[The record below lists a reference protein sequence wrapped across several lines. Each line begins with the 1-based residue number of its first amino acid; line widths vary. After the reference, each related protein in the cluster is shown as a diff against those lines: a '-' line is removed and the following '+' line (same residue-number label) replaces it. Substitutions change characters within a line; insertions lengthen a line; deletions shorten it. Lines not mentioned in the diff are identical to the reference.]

1 MNLDEGDRETGMA
14 DSKPDVD
21 QEREWIDRCRRGER
35 EAFEPL
41 VERYRRRV
49 FSVVFHIVRRADQV
63 EDLAQEIF
71 IKAYVGIRS
80 YNFQSSFGTWLARIA
95 VNHCYDYL
103 RRERASRVKYYWQMQ
118 EDKPRELEARLEDPG
133 TAELDSERRAELRDL
148 VGKLLERA
156 PVQDRILLVL
166 KELEDLSVEEIA
178 QVLKIRPGTVKVR
191 LHRARKRMLA
201 DLIRWKQGI

>member
-1 MNLDEGDRETGMA
+1 MANSNSDVDREI
-14 DSKPDVD
+14 
-21 QEREWIDRCRRGER
+21 EWIDRCRRGER

-41 VERYRRRV
+41 VERHRRRI
-49 FSVVFHIVRRADQV
+49 FSLVFHMVHRADQV

-71 IKAYVGIRS
+71 IKAYTGIQG
-80 YNFQSSFGTWLARIA
+80 YNFRSSFGTWLAQIA

-118 EDKPRELEARLEDPG
+118 EDQPRELEARLGDPES
-133 TAELDSERRAELRDL
+133 TELNAARRMELRDL
-148 VGKLLERA
+148 VSKLLERA
-156 PVQDRILLVL
+156 PAQDRILLAL

-178 QVLKIRPGTVKVR
+178 QVLKLKPGTVKVR

-201 DLIRWKQGI
+201 DLKRWQKGRRE

>member
-1 MNLDEGDRETGMA
+1 MA
-14 DSKPDVD
+14 DSKPGVD

-35 EAFEPL
+35 DAFEPL

-49 FSVVFHIVRRADQV
+49 FSVVFHMVRRADQV

-71 IKAYVGIRS
+71 IKAYLGIRS
-80 YNFQSSFGTWLARIA
+80 YNFQSSFGTWLAQIA

-103 RRERASRVKYYWQMQ
+103 RRERASRVKYYWQMH
-118 EDKPRELEARLEDPG
+118 EDQPRELEARLEDRG
-133 TAELDSERRAELRDL
+133 TRDLDAERRVELRDL

-178 QVLKIRPGTVKVR
+178 QVLKLRPGTVKVR

-201 DLIRWKQGI
+201 DLKRWQQR

>member
-1 MNLDEGDRETGMA
+1 MA

-21 QEREWIDRCRRGER
+21 QDREWIDRCRRGER
-35 EAFEPL
+35 DAFEPL

-49 FSVVFHIVRRADQV
+49 FSVVFHMVRRADQV

-71 IKAYVGIRS
+71 VKAYLGIRS
-80 YNFQSSFGTWLARIA
+80 YNFQASFGTWLAQIA

-118 EDKPRELEARLEDPG
+118 EDQPRELEARLEDG
-133 TAELDSERRAELRDL
+133 ATRDLDAERRVELRDL

-178 QVLKIRPGTVKVR
+178 QVLKLRPGTVKVR

-201 DLIRWKQGI
+201 DLKRWQQR